1 LVPQLAQN
9 LQPSHLVP
17 QLGQNLQPLAAAG
30 AAALGE
36 LG

>member
-1 LVPQLAQN
+1 VPQLAQN